1 MSKKP
6 KTKKLAKKPAVQT
19 PAKTGR
25 PSSYSEAI
33 AERICTELALG
44 RSLVTICNA
53 ADMPARQT
61 VFRWLDADPAFRD
74 RYARA
79 REVQADTFADEIVD
93 LADKAE
99 DANLARIQIDAR
111 KWAASKQRPSKYSE
125 RVVNELTGKD
135 GAPIA
140 VRQIKPT
147 MTAQE
152 AAEIYAETLHD
163 FPG

>member
-6 KTKKLAKKPAVQT
+6 KTKKPAPKPAGKT

-61 VFRWLDADPAFRD
+61 VFRWLDADASFRD

-79 REVQADTFADEIVD
+79 REIQADTFADEIVD
-93 LADKAE
+93 LADNAE

-111 KWAASKQRPSKYSE
+111 KWAAAKQRPNKYSE

-135 GAPIA
+135 GAAIA
-140 VRQIKPT
+140 FKQITAT
-147 MTAQE
+147 MTPQE
-152 AAEIYAETLHD
+152 AAEAYAETLHD